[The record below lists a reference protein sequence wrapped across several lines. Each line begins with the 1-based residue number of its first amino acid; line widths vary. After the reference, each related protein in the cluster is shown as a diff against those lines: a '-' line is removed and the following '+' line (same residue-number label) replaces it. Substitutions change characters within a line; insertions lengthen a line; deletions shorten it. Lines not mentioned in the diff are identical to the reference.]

1 MHTAE
6 LSNAYAAAADLARGR
21 LAILIDDATGTADLV
36 MAAGRVSAAGIAFM
50 ATHGRGLTELALSA
64 ERIADLRLAPMGSW
78 WDSPRK
84 PFAISIEARHGVTTG
99 ISAHDRAQTIRAA
112 VAPYAQPADLISPG
126 HVFPL
131 RGRAG
136 GLAELCG
143 RTEAALSL
151 ARIAGCGE
159 GAVLCELLDDDGEQA
174 RGPALAGLTR
184 RLNLPAVAVSAILAY
199 ERQYLVGPVASPPEL
214 HEETLS

>member
-1 MHTAE
+1 MQTDE
-6 LSNAYAAAADLARGR
+6 LASTVSALARGR
-21 LAILIDDATGTADLV
+21 LAILIDDATGTADLM

-50 ATHGRGLTELALSA
+50 ATRGRGLTELALSA

-99 ISAHDRAQTIRAA
+99 ISAYDRAQTIRAA
-112 VAPYAQPADLISPG
+112 VAPYARAADLISPG

-131 RGRAG
+131 RARAG
-136 GLAELCG
+136 GLEELRG
-143 RTEAALSL
+143 RTEAALGL
-151 ARIAGCGE
+151 ARLAGCGE

-174 RGPALAGLTR
+174 RGATLARIASLLALPTVTIAS
-184 RLNLPAVAVSAILAY
+184 V
-199 ERQYLVGPVASPPEL
+199 VASQRHGLRVLAPAEL
-214 HEETLS
+214 PGGEARS

>member
-1 MHTAE
+1 MPTVTLSHAHTA
-6 LSNAYAAAADLARGR
+6 AAELARGH

-112 VAPYAQPADLISPG
+112 VAPYARPGDLISPG

-131 RGRAG
+131 RARAG
-136 GLAELCG
+136 GLAELGG

-151 ARIAGCGE
+151 ARIARCGE

-174 RGPALAGLTR
+174 CGAALSHIVRL
-184 RLNLPAVAVSAILAY
+184 LNLPAVAVSTIVAY
-199 ERQYLVGPVASPPEL
+199 ERQYLVGPVAPPSDPRGEA
-214 HEETLS
+214 LS